1 MSDLFDDLEFEVLGE
16 DFEDPFESMAG
27 GQNLPP
33 PPEILAPQV
42 QPASAVL
49 QKEESILDAGA
60 DHAPETPPPAFSE
73 IHAAEPEE
81 TEEERPAA
89 GSKGG
94 TSSEPAG
101 TAAVNM
107 MAAMAEEAEAATAQ
121 QDSRTLM
128 ELPPV
133 FKYGACEEDI
143 TDAEITF
150 EQLRAEKE
158 PDFLEL
164 EDSKRVT
171 WAVQYGRV
179 TKTISSPAKQKIA
192 QVKEEIELSKEFLEG
207 LKKAKD
213 KRPRC
218 FVKPTVAGKSK
229 GIAAYKAI
237 LLSPEE
243 AVQSPKPICLFPAR
257 DGRMYEMRKN
267 RLGVFVTPTDHI
279 HELSEVR
286 AGFTPALPRIP
297 HKIFSS
303 VLAFFRY
310 YAEQEYP
317 LEVMV
322 QIFWDSVEKR
332 FLVIVPYQRVSGV
345 AVNVPSASQSQLD
358 EERFY
363 YYADIHSHNIMPAF
377 FSEEDDRD
385 ERATRLYIVVGRL
398 QDTSPEIRARISN
411 GGKFLDIP
419 LEDVVEAGTAS
430 FPPHWSAAVQPAHCK
445 SREGVSL

>member
-73 IHAAEPEE
+73 IHAAEPED

-192 QVKEEIELSKEFLEG
+192 QVKEEIELSKEFWRVSRKQRTSGRAVLSSRLWRANPKG
-207 LKKAKD
+207 SPPTKRSCSPLKKRCSPPSPFACS
-213 KRPRC
+213 RPVMAGCMRC
-218 FVKPTVAGKSK
+218 GKT
-229 GIAAYKAI
+229 GWA
-237 LLSPEE
+237 
-243 AVQSPKPICLFPAR
+243 
-257 DGRMYEMRKN
+257 
-267 RLGVFVTPTDHI
+267 
-279 HELSEVR
+279 
-286 AGFTPALPRIP
+286 
-297 HKIFSS
+297 FS
-303 VLAFFRY
+303 
-310 YAEQEYP
+310 
-317 LEVMV
+317 
-322 QIFWDSVEKR
+322 
-332 FLVIVPYQRVSGV
+332 
-345 AVNVPSASQSQLD
+345 
-358 EERFY
+358 
-363 YYADIHSHNIMPAF
+363 
-377 FSEEDDRD
+377 
-385 ERATRLYIVVGRL
+385 
-398 QDTSPEIRARISN
+398 
-411 GGKFLDIP
+411 
-419 LEDVVEAGTAS
+419 
-430 FPPHWSAAVQPAHCK
+430 
-445 SREGVSL
+445 

>member
-73 IHAAEPEE
+73 IHAAEPED

-171 WAVQYGRV
+171 WAVQDDLF
-179 TKTISSPAKQKIA
+179 SS
-192 QVKEEIELSKEFLEG
+192 
-207 LKKAKD
+207 KAKNRTGQRGD
-213 KRPRC
+213 RALQGIP
-218 FVKPTVAGKSK
+218 GGSQESK
-229 GIAAYKAI
+229 GQAAALFCQADCGGQI
-237 LLSPEE
+237 QRDRRL
-243 AVQSPKPICLFPAR
+243 QS
-257 DGRMYEMRKN
+257 D
-267 RLGVFVTPTDHI
+267 
-279 HELSEVR
+279 
-286 AGFTPALPRIP
+286 PALP
-297 HKIFSS
+297 
-303 VLAFFRY
+303 
-310 YAEQEYP
+310 
-317 LEVMV
+317 
-322 QIFWDSVEKR
+322 
-332 FLVIVPYQRVSGV
+332 
-345 AVNVPSASQSQLD
+345 
-358 EERFY
+358 
-363 YYADIHSHNIMPAF
+363 
-377 FSEEDDRD
+377 
-385 ERATRLYIVVGRL
+385 
-398 QDTSPEIRARISN
+398 
-411 GGKFLDIP
+411 
-419 LEDVVEAGTAS
+419 
-430 FPPHWSAAVQPAHCK
+430 
-445 SREGVSL
+445 